1 MRVVK
6 YHTVIS
12 LFLLITLPFYGQ
24 GPSQIYDSHKNIS
37 SSVIMKIGDR
47 FMSRNCP
54 DSAFIFYTILANRY
68 NEDNSQEEKYYN
80 AYGYDRQGYIYG
92 NILSDYRNCYTALLN
107 SREIAIEI
115 GCDDIIARTSLNLSS
130 VHLIYDDYENA
141 VPFLKESIYAAIRSK
156 RWKTV
161 LLAYFQL
168 TSAAIVNNDYSQ
180 TDSLTSYL
188 KKIDASGDNI
198 KQCIVNRAKSIG
210 CVIGGDYAGAVHWLG
225 RTILSLPA
233 TEDFDKLRIMTIADK
248 GCIFA
253 NSNKIDSAIVYSKKA
268 LLLAE
273 AHKFNTYR
281 LDLYKTLSSQYT
293 LLGQPDSSH
302 FYRIKYL
309 ELSDSVFL
317 NQKYSDIN
325 DIKTARKFQEIDLQ
339 LKKHIYDNKLKAII
353 IWGMSILMSV
363 ICVAASIVYRKNR
376 QLKLRNKELF
386 KRINASIATADNERF
401 LRKKNTLAVHQG
413 SLNGSDAAGTLEKQ
427 SALTSSSEQKRT
439 SMSAEEMERLYSA
452 IIDVMES
459 PDIFSQDFSLSM
471 LAKTV
476 NSNVNYVSHTI
487 NKIFGNSFSDML
499 NCYRTKEACRRLS
512 NIAGYGNLSIDGIA
526 KGLGYKSRT
535 NFTAVFKKHIGMTPS
550 EYQKIA
556 KSNLK

>member
-1 MRVVK
+1 MK
-6 YHTVIS
+6 YHIVIN
-12 LFLLITLPFYGQ
+12 LLLLITLPFYGQ
-24 GPSQIYDSHKNIS
+24 GPSQIYDNHKNIS

-47 FMSRNCP
+47 YMHHDCP

-68 NEDNSQEEKYYN
+68 NEDNSPEEKYYN

-107 SREIAIEI
+107 SLEIAMDI

-130 VHLIYDDYENA
+130 VHLIYDDYKNA
-141 VPFLKESIYAAIRSK
+141 IPFLKESIYAAIRSK

-188 KKIDASGDNI
+188 KRIDASGDNI
-198 KQCIVNRAKSIG
+198 RQCIVNRAKSIG
-210 CVIGGDYAGAVHWLG
+210 CIIRGDYADAVHWID

-233 TEDFDKLRIMTIADK
+233 TEYFDKLRIMTIADK

-253 NSNKIDSAIVYSKKA
+253 NSNKIDSAIIYSKKA
-268 LLLAE
+268 LMLAE
-273 AHKFNTYR
+273 AHKFTTYR

-293 LLGQPDSSH
+293 ILGQPDSSH

-309 ELSDSVFL
+309 ELSDSVFS

-325 DIKTARKFQEIDLQ
+325 DIKNARKFQEIDLQ

-401 LRKKNTLAVHQG
+401 LRKKNALAVHQDILYE
-413 SLNGSDAAGTLEKQ
+413 SNATGTLEKQ
-427 SALTSSSEQKRT
+427 SPLTSSSEQKRT
-439 SMSAEEMERLYSA
+439 SISAEEMEKLYSA
-452 IIDVMES
+452 IIDIMES
-459 PDIFSQDFSLSM
+459 PNIFSQDFSLSM
-471 LAKTV
+471 LAKLV

-512 NIAGYGNLSIDGIA
+512 NIASYGNLSIDGIA

-535 NFTAVFKKHIGMTPS
+535 NFTAVFKKYIGMTPS